1 MASLSKRL
9 SLIADMTGIN
19 PESTVA
25 DIGCDHGFLSI
36 ELLKRNAAKSVI
48 CADVNEGPLERAKE
62 NVKASGLL
70 ERASFV
76 LSNGFEKINDGV
88 ADICVIA
95 GMGGLL
101 IVELIN
107 DSIEKVKK
115 YKKLILS
122 PQSDI
127 PEVRRFL
134 KEKDFFVFD
143 ERMIYDMGK
152 FYTVM
157 VVTPGSKSEDLTDT
171 EVFFGKHL
179 ILKKDEV
186 FFEYLNQ
193 RVRVLESIISG
204 IKSDEKSTLSNANR
218 LLELTD
224 ELQKTKEILKQNGQ
238 DNH

>member
-1 MASLSKRL
+1 
-9 SLIADMTGIN
+9 MTGIN

-48 CADVNEGPLERAKE
+48 CADVNEGPLARAKE
-62 NVKASGLL
+62 NLKASGLFGK
-70 ERASFV
+70 ASFV
-76 LSNGFEKINDGV
+76 LSNGFEKINDGA

-107 DSIEKVKK
+107 NSYEKVKK

-134 KEKDFFVFD
+134 NEKDFFLSD
-143 ERMIYDMGK
+143 ERMVYDMGK
-152 FYTVM
+152 YYTVM
-157 VVTPGSKSEDLTDT
+157 VVNPSLRSEVLSET
-171 EVFFGKHL
+171 ELFFGKHL

-186 FFEYLNQ
+186 FFDYLNH

-204 IKSDEKSTLSNANR
+204 IKSDEKSALSNANR

-238 DNH
+238 DSH

>member
-9 SLIADMTGIN
+9 SLIADMAGVN
-19 PESTVA
+19 PDSTIA

-48 CADVNEGPLERAKE
+48 CADVNEGPLGKAKE
-62 NVKASGLL
+62 NFAIAGLSEKA
-70 ERASFV
+70 AFI
-76 LSNGFEKINDGV
+76 LSNGFEKIEDGT
-88 ADICVIA
+88 ADIAVIA

-101 IVELIN
+101 IADIIN
-107 DSIEKVKK
+107 SSFEKVKK

-127 PEVRRFL
+127 PEVRKFL
-134 KEKDFFVFD
+134 KEKDFFVSE
-143 ERMIYDMGK
+143 ERIVYDMGK

-157 VVTPGSKSEDLTDT
+157 VVNPLSKSEDLTET
-171 EVFFGKHL
+171 ELFFGKHL
-179 ILKKDEV
+179 ILNKDEV
-186 FFEYLNQ
+186 FFDYLNH

-204 IKSDEKSTLSNANR
+204 IKSDEKNALSNADR

-224 ELQKTKEILKQNGQ
+224 ELQKTKEILKQHGQ
-238 DNH
+238 DKN